1 VSPWAIAS
9 VNGLYWPY
17 RLYIG
22 QVLTIPAVPWVGMSP
37 GPTCARQDGGTPP
50 PATVTPGPTSTPATV
65 TPVPTI
71 TPGACRAQYTVV
83 AGDTLSS
90 IARRY
95 NVTVYMLAVRN
106 NIYNINLIFAGQVL
120 CIP

>member
-1 VSPWAIAS
+1 
-9 VNGLYWPY
+9 
-17 RLYIG
+17 
-22 QVLTIPAVPWVGMSP
+22 
-37 GPTCARQDGGTPP
+37 
-50 PATVTPGPTSTPATV
+50 
-65 TPVPTI
+65 VPTI